1 MNSPRETGL
10 DQLRL
15 LSRLSVRMASN
26 PEPAALLQDIIDA
39 ACELI
44 GAQYGALV
52 VYDST
57 GQVQQFLTHG
67 LTPEEQARIGQTPLG
82 QDSAGL
88 LRPLQSSLRSSDLTT
103 HPAAAGFPPGHPRMQ
118 SLLAAPIT
126 YGSESFGN
134 LYLAEKLGVEAFT
147 QDDEERLVLFASQA
161 AVALHN
167 ARLTRELQQRA
178 EERLTLLNA
187 AEEERSRLRAFV
199 ESSPVGVF
207 VAEASSGRVTLV
219 NREAQRIIGFGL
231 QPGAFLDEY
240 AHQVIRRRPDG
251 TLYLPEDLPLQRAL
265 AEGEHVL
272 AEEIEF
278 EQPDGDRV
286 LALVS
291 ATPIY
296 GSVGEITGAISIV
309 QDITPLQEVE
319 KLRAEFLG
327 LVSHE
332 LKTPLAA
339 IKGAAAT
346 VLGSRRPFD
355 VAESRE
361 LFEIIDE
368 QADRLRD
375 MVDNLLDMARIEA
388 GALSVTPE
396 PVGLA
401 PIVEEVRQAF
411 LRSGDAHE
419 LRISVPEELPLVNAQ
434 SRRIAQ
440 VLMNL
445 LTNAAKFSPPTA
457 PISIEA
463 AADPMNVSISVRDQ
477 GRGIPRDK
485 LPYLFRKFSQVHEQS
500 GRSLE
505 GSGLGL
511 AICKGI
517 VEAHG
522 GRIWAQSP
530 GQDQGATFTFTLPIA
545 PEVAAA
551 TRPDPAHRF
560 EHLGRVGRL
569 GEKTRVL
576 VVDDEARILRAVE
589 HILTEAGYHAIT
601 TSDPAQVIALIE
613 QEEPDLVLT
622 DLRLPGISGFDLL
635 QRIREFSGVPVIFL
649 TASDSS
655 ENLVRALAMGADD
668 YITKPF
674 SSSELLARIEASL
687 RRRVLPDTLEA
698 RAPFVLHDLTIDFAR
713 RQVTTRG
720 RPVVLTATE
729 YKILYEL
736 ATHAGRVLTH
746 DQILERV
753 WGPEYVGEASLLRS
767 FIRNLRHKLGDDAR
781 HPRYIL
787 TERQVGYRTP
797 AP

>member
-57 GQVQQFLTHG
+57 GQVHQFLTHG

-82 QDSAGL
+82 QESAGL

-103 HPAAAGFPPGHPRMQ
+103 PPAAAGFPPGHPRMQ

-296 GSVGEITGAISIV
+296 GSTGEITGAISIV

-319 KLRAEFLG
+319 RLRAEFLG

-396 PVGLA
+396 PV
-401 PIVEEVRQAF
+401 
-411 LRSGDAHE
+411 
-419 LRISVPEELPLVNAQ
+419 VNAQ

-445 LTNAAKFSPPTA
+445 LNNAAKFSPPTA
-457 PISIEA
+457 TISIEA
-463 AADPMNVSISVRDQ
+463 AADPMNVSISVHDQ

-485 LPYLFRKFSQVHEQS
+485 LPYLFRKFSQVHAQS

-522 GRIWAQSP
+522 GRIWAHSP
-530 GQDQGATFTFTLPIA
+530 GPDQGATFTFTLPIA

-551 TRPDPAHRF
+551 TRPNPAHRF

-589 HILTEAGYHAIT
+589 HILAEAGYSAIT
-601 TSDPAQVIALIE
+601 TGDPAQVIALIE